1 MRRRFTTDALI
12 VSAFIFAC
20 WGVFGACLGTAIAL
34 VSRGCGR

>member
-20 WGVFGACLGTAIAL
+20 WVAFGVSLGTAIAV
-34 VSRGCGR
+34 VSHGCGR